1 MHASAT
7 EDAVLRSHA
16 ALVVATQA
24 IPRVQLY
31 ALRRELDRALPRE
44 AGQDGIQGLLLGDA
58 RLEGFLAAEAGCQLQ
73 GLAAVA
79 LRAAD
84 PSLAVLRLDRSL
96 WQAGAPRS
104 DLPRPV
110 GSAAMLC
117 QGQTCSLPVT
127 TPEALGALLEERA
140 AARP

>member
-1 MHASAT
+1 MGADMLERGGSIVV
-7 EDAVLRSHA
+7 DGPLSDPA
-16 ALVVATQA
+16 A
-24 IPRVQLY
+24 R
-31 ALRRELDRALPRE
+31 
-44 AGQDGIQGLLLGDA
+44 
-58 RLEGFLAAEAGCQLQ
+58 
-73 GLAAVA
+73 GLASVA

-84 PSLAVLRLDRSL
+84 PSLAVLRLDRGL
-96 WQAGAPRS
+96 WHADAPRQ

-127 TPEALGALLEERA
+127 TPEALGALLEERS